1 MSRATAR
8 ARAPGVVGAL
18 CLLAAGCADTV
29 SPAAGGLRIGVQNVP
44 LKPPMRADTLH
55 PFVYPPSVA
64 SSGASGT
71 TVLRILISSEGTV
84 DSALVLESSGNEIL
98 DSAAVANAKAF
109 PIPGCLARCER
120 LIRVRPCNPP
130 AAAST
135 PSATPRALSPAVP
148 CPITSA
154 TSSLS
159 PSARRPERS
168 SFSRGLSCT
177 DGLGTPMTSSDM
189 QEPGAGG
196 ERT

>member
-8 ARAPGVVGAL
+8 ARAPGLVGAL

-98 DSAAVANAKAF
+98 DSAAVANARYLSWTPAEQGGR
-109 PIPGCLARCER
+109 PIPIWGR
-120 LIRVRPCNPP
+120 LPVIYPRPDKG
-130 AAAST
+130 
-135 PSATPRALSPAVP
+135 SAP
-148 CPITSA
+148 
-154 TSSLS
+154 
-159 PSARRPERS
+159 
-168 SFSRGLSCT
+168 
-177 DGLGTPMTSSDM
+177 
-189 QEPGAGG
+189 
-196 ERT
+196 